1 MKLRLLLVSLV
12 LVGLLLLV
20 GLLPLHQAQAAV
32 KAATVARVGDQCLRE
47 GKVAPGRAI
56 DGSDLVCMKATLGSS
71 KGELLWWYSKLT
83 PIKMFEIISP
93 IVSRNSDSTEVVAS
107 RSADRLGKAFGS
119 ALKSEEL
126 VRDFSSKNFT
136 GGSGT
141 LALSTFQTYRNRLAT
156 SFMVSSSLI
165 NGLITSK
172 STLKLS
178 DSKAIAR
185 LVQEYQA
192 IAVPSNSK
200 YTTLEQLLTDLR
212 TDPKSVTFIGGSL
225 GSVEHVFMYKFLNAI
240 QVDYKLA
247 NYSPQNSGHD
257 VVVKTLT
264 DRKNVALSSSG
275 NFVAQV
281 ATGKLRI
288 LGIASPEKL
297 KWSKAKTLQQQ
308 GVGLIYSNWFG
319 VMVPPLFTESDTSN
333 FIRLLDVLQKS
344 KGWAKTLDENY
355 WSPGYLGQ
363 NEFLAHLEQQ
373 WLERQEILSQLGF

>member
-1 MKLRLLLVSLV
+1 MKLRLFLVSLV
-12 LVGLLLLV
+12 LLGS
-20 GLLPLHQAQAAV
+20 LPLHQAQAAV

-83 PIKMFEIISP
+83 PIKIFEIISP
-93 IVSRNSDSTEVVAS
+93 IVSRNSDSAEVVAS

-126 VRDFSSKNFT
+126 IRDFSSKNFT

-178 DSKAIAR
+178 DSKAIAQ
-185 LVQEYQA
+185 LIQEYQA

-225 GSVEHVFMYKFLNAI
+225 GSVEHIFMYKFLSTI

-288 LGIASPEKL
+288 LGIASPAKL

-373 WLERQEILSQLGF
+373 LLESQEILSQLGF

>member
-1 MKLRLLLVSLV
+1 MKHRLLVVSCV
-12 LVGLLLLV
+12 LL
-20 GLLPLHQAQAAV
+20 GLLPLHHAQGAV

-83 PIKMFEIISP
+83 PIKIFEIISP
-93 IVSRNSDSTEVVAS
+93 IMSRNSDPAEVVAS
-107 RSADRLGKAFGS
+107 RSADRMGRAFGN

-126 VRDFSSKNFT
+126 IKDYSSKNFT

-141 LALSTFQTYRNRLAT
+141 LALSTFQSYRNRLAT
-156 SFMVSSSLI
+156 SFMVSQTLV
-165 NGLITSK
+165 NGLVTSK

-178 DSKAIAR
+178 DSKAVAQII
-185 LVQEYQA
+185 QEYQA

-200 YTTLEQLLTDLR
+200 YTTLDQLITDLR
-212 TDPKSVTFIGGSL
+212 TDPKSATFIGGGL
-225 GSVEHVFMYKFLNAI
+225 GGVEHVFMYKFLNAI
-240 QVDYKLA
+240 QVDFKLA
-247 NYSPQNSGHD
+247 SYSPQNSGHD
-257 VVVKTLT
+257 VVVRTLG

-275 NFVAQV
+275 NFVSQV
-281 ATGKLRI
+281 AAGKLRI

-308 GVGLIYSNWFG
+308 GVGLVYGNWYG

-344 KGWAKTLDENY
+344 KGWTKTLEENY

-363 NEFLAHLEQQ
+363 QEFLAHLEQQ
-373 WLERQEILSQLGF
+373 MRETREILAQLGF

>member
-1 MKLRLLLVSLV
+1 MKLRLLVVSCV
-12 LVGLLLLV
+12 LL
-20 GLLPLHQAQAAV
+20 GLLPLNHAQGAV

-83 PIKMFEIISP
+83 PIKIFEIISP
-93 IVSRNSDSTEVVAS
+93 IISRNSDPAEVVAS
-107 RSADRLGKAFGS
+107 RSADRLGKAFGN

-126 VRDFSSKNFT
+126 IKDYSSKNFT

-141 LALSTFQTYRNRLAT
+141 LALSTFQAYRNRLAT
-156 SFMVSSSLI
+156 SFMVSQSLV
-165 NGLITSK
+165 NGLVTSK

-178 DSKAIAR
+178 DSKAIAQ
-185 LVQEYQA
+185 LIQEYQA

-200 YTTLEQLLTDLR
+200 YTTVEQLVADLR
-212 TDPKSVTFIGGSL
+212 SDPKSVTFVGGAL
-225 GSVEHVFMYKFLNAI
+225 GGVEHVFMYKFLNAI
-240 QVDYKLA
+240 QVDFKLA

-257 VVVKTLT
+257 VVVRTLG

-275 NFVAQV
+275 NFVSQV
-281 ATGKLRI
+281 AAGKLRI
-288 LGIASPEKL
+288 IGIASPEKL

-308 GVGLIYSNWFG
+308 GVGLVYANWFG

-344 KGWAKTLDENY
+344 KGWTKTLEENY

-363 NEFLAHLEQQ
+363 QEFLAHLEQQ
-373 WLERQEILSQLGF
+373 MLETREILAQLGF

>member
-1 MKLRLLLVSLV
+1 MKLRLLIASFV
-12 LVGLLLLV
+12 LLGLF
-20 GLLPLHQAQAAV
+20 PLHHAQGAV

-83 PIKMFEIISP
+83 PIKIFEIISP
-93 IVSRNSDSTEVVAS
+93 IISRNSDPAEVVAS
-107 RSADRLGKAFGS
+107 RSADRLGRAFGN

-126 VRDFSSKNFT
+126 IRDYSSKNFT

-141 LALSTFQTYRNRLAT
+141 LALSTFQAYRNRLAT
-156 SFMVSSSLI
+156 SFMVSQSLV
-165 NGLITSK
+165 NGLVTSK

-178 DSKAIAR
+178 DSKAVAQLI
-185 LVQEYQA
+185 QEYQA

-200 YTTLEQLLTDLR
+200 YTTVEQLVADLR
-212 TDPKSVTFIGGSL
+212 NDPKSVTFFGGAL
-225 GSVEHVFMYKFLNAI
+225 GGIEHVFMYKFLNAI
-240 QVDYKLA
+240 QVDFKLT

-257 VVVKTLT
+257 VVVKTLG

-275 NFVAQV
+275 NFVSQV
-281 ATGKLRI
+281 AAGKLRI
-288 LGIASPEKL
+288 IGIASPEKL

-308 GVGLIYSNWFG
+308 GVGLVYANWFG

-333 FIRLLDVLQKS
+333 FTRLLDVLQKS
-344 KGWAKTLDENY
+344 KGWTKTLDENY

-363 NEFLAHLEQQ
+363 QEFLAHLEQQ
-373 WLERQEILSQLGF
+373 MLETREILAQLGF